1 MITLLLLP
9 YLLIN
14 RADSNLAMNNGF
26 TPLMIASLIGHDDVI
41 QLTITRKKHSN
52 KHPEQGG
59 IHSIMP
65 ARMVNY
71 YWSFLPYLTMG
82 QIL

>member
-41 QLTITRKKHSN
+41 QLLLERNIQIKTQN
-52 KHPEQGG
+52 KEEFTASCQQEW
-59 IHSIMP
+59 SIIGH
-65 ARMVNY
+65 
-71 YWSFLPYLTMG
+71 FYLT
-82 QIL
+82 